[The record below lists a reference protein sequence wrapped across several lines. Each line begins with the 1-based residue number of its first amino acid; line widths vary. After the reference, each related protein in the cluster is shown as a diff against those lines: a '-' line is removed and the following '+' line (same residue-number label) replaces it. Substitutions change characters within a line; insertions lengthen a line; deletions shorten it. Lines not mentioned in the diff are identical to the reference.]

1 MTDYELYS
9 LDLIKLTNN
18 TAVENNLKWSFD
30 DYSLFFTV
38 SAKRSIEG
46 DYQHFQGR
54 IYSMNS
60 SNERIQLEVLK

>member
-30 DYSLFFTV
+30 ASLFFTV
-38 SAKRSIEG
+38 SAKGSIEG
-46 DYQHFQGR
+46 DYQHFQRR
-54 IYSMNS
+54 IYSMNLT
-60 SNERIQLEVLK
+60 NQQIQLELLK

>member
-18 TAVENNLKWSFD
+18 TAVENNLKSSFD
-30 DYSLFFTV
+30 ASLFFTV

-46 DYQHFQGR
+46 DYQDFQRR
-54 IYSMNS
+54 IYSMNLT
-60 SNERIQLEVLK
+60 NQ